1 LFFNAVILNK
11 EAMNYY
17 ILYNDGKIYYSDI
30 GEGDIIVL
38 LHGYLETSDIWSGFA
53 KKLASGYRVISI
65 DLPGHGLSKVYG
77 ECHTMEFMAG
87 AVKCLL
93 DNLNIKK
100 IFLAGHSLGGY
111 VSLAFV
117 DLYPEMLTGYC
128 LFHSHPFEDS
138 RDTLQKRER
147 EIKVVRSGK
156 KYLLY
161 PENILMMYASEN
173 IGKFREA
180 LQRSKDIASTIRDE
194 GIIAILNGMMVRPSR
209 LSVIEK
215 GKVPCLWILGG
226 KDNYISCK
234 AVQEKVKLPAN
245 AKVVILE
252 KSGHMGFVEEE
263 DLSVKVLTDF
273 IKGLAK

>member
-1 LFFNAVILNK
+1 
-11 EAMNYY
+11 MNYY
-17 ILYNDGKIYYSDI
+17 ILYKDGKIYYSDI

-38 LHGYLETSDIWSGFA
+38 LHGYLETSDSWTGFA
-53 KKLASGYRVISI
+53 KKLSSGYRVISV

-77 ECHTMEFMAG
+77 ESHTMEFLAG

-111 VSLAFV
+111 VTLAFV
-117 DLYPEMLTGYC
+117 DLYPDMLNGYC

-138 RDTLQKRER
+138 RETLEKREK

-161 PENILMMYASEN
+161 PESISMMYASEN
-173 IGKFREA
+173 RSKFRES
-180 LQRSKDIASTIRDE
+180 LQRSKDIASTICDE
-194 GIIAILNGMMVRPSR
+194 GIIAILNGMMERSSR
-209 LSVIEK
+209 LSVMEK
-215 GKVPCLWILGG
+215 GKVPCLWILG
-226 KDNYISCK
+226 KMDNYISCDI
-234 AVQEKVKLPAN
+234 VQERVKLPAN
-245 AKVVILE
+245 ARVVILE

-263 DLSVKVLTDF
+263 DLSAKVLTDF
-273 IKGLAK
+273 IKGLVK